1 MSALDPTMGNLR
13 GEAQEST
20 PNQGVPPSR
29 SNGQKELAAA
39 SSIRSLMS
47 LMSISSSRGKL
58 PRSKS
63 SRSIKTSNMKKAKL
77 QLKRDRRGGRN
88 KPIVVPHSSTSD
100 LSPDYVTEREGDGLR
115 TTDESVDE
123 EAA

>member
-20 PNQGVPPSR
+20 PNQGVPSSR

-39 SSIRSLMS
+39 TSIRSLMS

-63 SRSIKTSNMKKAKL
+63 SRSIKTSNMKKARL

>member
-20 PNQGVPPSR
+20 PNQGVPSSR

-63 SRSIKTSNMKKAKL
+63 SRSIKTSNMKKARL